1 MIKMG
6 SFTGLREKSSKYTHT
21 SNCGKKSSALW
32 VLENKTQQSD
42 TAAATNRSSR
52 AIGHP
57 EKLHTLCAQTAFRE
71 REMYQPYFAEVRI

>member
-6 SFTGLREKSSKYTHT
+6 SFTGLREKSSKYTHLQLWE
-21 SNCGKKSSALW
+21 KSSALW

-71 REMYQPYFAEVRI
+71 SEMYQPYFAEVRI